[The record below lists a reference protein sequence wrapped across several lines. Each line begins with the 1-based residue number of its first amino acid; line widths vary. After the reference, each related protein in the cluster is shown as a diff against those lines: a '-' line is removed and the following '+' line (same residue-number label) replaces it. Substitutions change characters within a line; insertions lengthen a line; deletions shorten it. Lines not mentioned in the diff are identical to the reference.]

1 LIAVQR
7 VHWLRARA
15 QKNRWDEELSLVKY
29 EMEWTARY
37 FLYHAREWEKIFD
50 SEDLHAGPKAYAA
63 RQAAQW
69 FYMASNA
76 DRLFKSVNREYQSV
90 IM

>member
-37 FLYHAREWEKIFD
+37 FLYRAREWEKRFD
-50 SEDLHAGPKAYAA
+50 SEDLYARPKAYAA